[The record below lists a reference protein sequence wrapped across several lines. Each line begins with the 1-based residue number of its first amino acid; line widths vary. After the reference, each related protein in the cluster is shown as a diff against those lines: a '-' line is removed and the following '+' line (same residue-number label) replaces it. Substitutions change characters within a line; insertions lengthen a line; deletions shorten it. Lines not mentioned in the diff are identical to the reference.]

1 MKKEIDKKYETIV
14 YEILIHEEFQKRKTF
29 EHHGKI
35 SVYKHSLKVSKLA
48 YKITLKLKF
57 IDSESIAIGGL
68 LHDFYYKPWKETKTK
83 TSFLKKHGFIHAK
96 EALDNSN
103 IHFPHLINKKVENII
118 LRHMFPLNM
127 VPPKYIESWI
137 ISFCDKI
144 VSVEVFLNPKEIL
157 LLLGIKKKKE

>member
-1 MKKEIDKKYETIV
+1 MKKEYNKDYEKIV
-14 YEILIHEEFQKRKTF
+14 YEIIIHEEFQKRKTY
-29 EHHGKI
+29 EHHGDI

-48 YKITLKLKF
+48 YKITIKFKF

-68 LHDFYYKPWKETKTK
+68 LHDFYYEPWKENKKK
-83 TSFLKKHGFIHAK
+83 TSILKKHGFIHAQ

-103 IHFPHLINKKVENII
+103 TYFPHLINKKVENII
-118 LRHMFPLNM
+118 LRHMFPLNI

-144 VSVEVFLNPKEIL
+144 VSIEVFLKPKEIL
-157 LLLGIKKKKE
+157 MLLGIKKKKE